1 MSTLGTF
8 AKYSGQADFARP
20 TKKELAEKKAAMQAA
35 KQPVTPRVIP
45 IENENTRA
53 VRTAATKPATMVQ
66 YPEGA
71 NLPMK
76 SKRRVA
82 MGKKAPE
89 GFQKMGKLKGIKNR
103 NLMIGAGLG
112 LAGLGT
118 AGAIAYNNRNSSK
131 RSEMSSGSAFA
142 NFVSKDKKDAVKAM
156 TQTGNA
162 DADAAITLV
171 RDETRKNRRKEI
183 GKLNTQKGFESAA
196 DKGDAY
202 KNAKGGEY
210 ISRTLATAGSPE
222 RSLIAKGK
230 NSKNE
235 FIKSVATNAEK
246 IGGAGYKQG
255 ATGLRK
261 AGNAIAGRTLTGKGV
276 RLAAAGIGLSA
287 IGGAMKRNRQE
298 RG

>member
-8 AKYSGQADFARP
+8 AKYSGGADFARG
-20 TKKELAEKKAAMQAA
+20 KKKVDTPSYAVIKSNPVSGMVEMPAA
-35 KQPVTPRVIP
+35 KPTPRVIP
-45 IENENTRA
+45 IEDDNIKA
-53 VRTAATKPATMVQ
+53 LSKPSPKQPV
-66 YPEGA
+66 A
-71 NLPMK
+71 NMPYK
-76 SKRRVA
+76 SKRRVTK
-82 MGKKAPE
+82 GKQAEK
-89 GFQKMGKLKGIKNR
+89 GFEKLGKLKTLKNR
-103 NLMIGAGLG
+103 NLAIGAGLG

-118 AGAIAYNNRNSSK
+118 AGAIAYNNRNAN
-131 RSEMSSGSAFA
+131 MSAQSAFA

-162 DADAAITLV
+162 DADAAIKLV
-171 RDETRKNRRKEI
+171 RDESRKARRKELTNL
-183 GKLNTQKGFESAA
+183 KTQKGFESAA
-196 DKGDAY
+196 DRGDAY

-222 RSLIAKGK
+222 RALIRQGK

-246 IGGAGYKQG
+246 IGSAGYKQG

-261 AGNAIAGRTLTGKGV
+261 AGNAIAGRTLTGKAV
-276 RLAAAGIGLSA
+276 RLGAAGLGLSA